1 MKEKPK
7 AKRGCIGRIVK
18 LFLWAVGLLFALVVA
33 VAIFV
38 KPPDR
43 STTQLTS
50 QSLQPQTQPA
60 TPTTLQPTETPPATN
75 TADPP
80 TASAQLPTDT
90 PLPTAT
96 KSPTQAP
103 VPLTATQQP
112 TETPPATNTADPP
125 TASAQLPTDT
135 PVPAQ
140 PIAVTQGSNPDAF
153 TCIGGCAEAP
163 NPTCNIKGN
172 VNSKKEKIYHMEG
185 WRDYNRTDIKPEEGD
200 RWFCIEQEAID
211 AGFRAPKNH

>member
-60 TPTTLQPTETPPATN
+60 TPTTL
-75 TADPP
+75 
-80 TASAQLPTDT
+80 
-90 PLPTAT
+90 
-96 KSPTQAP
+96 
-103 VPLTATQQP
+103 QP